1 MLSET
6 MAQYSALMVM
16 KRKFGPDQMR
26 RFLRYELDRYLQGRA
41 MERKKELPLARNEN
55 QGYIH
60 YNKGSL
66 VMYALQDYLGE
77 EKLNGAIAQYLRSVA
92 YQDPPYT
99 NSLEFIEHIRQIT
112 PPELL
117 YLIEDLFETITL
129 YDNRALKAT
138 YVELA
143 PDRYEVKL
151 SVAVKK
157 LRADELGVES
167 ELPLADLIDVGV
179 LDSKGKPLVL
189 EKKRFDASPAEFTFE
204 VTGRPAKAG
213 IDPLNLLID
222 RKPDDNVIR
231 VEKGD

>member
-1 MLSET
+1 